1 MKETYRILVQGWE
14 GEERKRMAVEGMM
27 MIVDV
32 MMMMMVMMEIP
43 VIYFL
48 G

>member
-14 GEERKRMAVEGMM
+14 NVERKRMAVVGMM

-43 VIYFL
+43 VIYFP